1 MSIAERDLL
10 KARKIA
16 AHVVN
21 QFGDRYWP
29 IFELLD
35 QEIAAR
41 RARQERIQ
49 SCLQPSKALEV
60 RDKPIPR
67 LNVSD
72 LKSRS
77 PAGKVILKRNP
88 H

>member
-16 AHVVN
+16 ARVVN

-29 IFELLD
+29 IFAMLD

-41 RARQERIQ
+41 RARAERIQ
-49 SCLQPSKALEV
+49 SCLNANEV
-60 RDKPIPR
+60 LKIRDKTHSA
-67 LNVSD
+67 NVHT
-72 LKSRS
+72 R
-77 PAGKVILKRNP
+77 
-88 H
+88 

>member
-10 KARKIA
+10 KARKVA

-29 IFELLD
+29 IFEMLD

-41 RARQERIQ
+41 REREERIQ
-49 SCLQPSKALEV
+49 FCLHPGKASEAH
-60 RDKPIPR
+60 K
-67 LNVSD
+67 
-72 LKSRS
+72 KSR
-77 PAGKVILKRNP
+77 PNRNVVN
-88 H
+88 HEV